1 MQRTLTLVG
10 WFVLTLA
17 ILWLALRPG
26 TGVMVGS
33 TPITLALGMVG
44 VGLCH
49 LARRRARAVAAESHS
64 HD

>member
-33 TPITLALGMVG
+33 TPVTLALGMVG

-49 LARRRARAVAAESHS
+49 LARRRARAVAAETPA
-64 HD
+64 DQ